1 MLHASRRLIV
11 ETPGNASQPPA
22 TTADFRNTYVFSRTQ
37 RSAPGSIM
45 TLTPLSD
52 PLFDPCEYDNATTCH
67 EHGAN
72 DDRKGQV
79 APFKHCCFDIHP
91 EDAGYGAKRAQNG
104 CDDRQDLDKGVGL
117 DAVARRLFT
126 QDALIE
132 QIDVGG
138 DLRNTLKKIP

>member
-1 MLHASRRLIV
+1 
-11 ETPGNASQPPA
+11 
-22 TTADFRNTYVFSRTQ
+22 
-37 RSAPGSIM
+37 M

-52 PLFDPCEYDNATTCH
+52 PFFDPCEYDSATTCH
-67 EHGAN
+67 EHGAG

-91 EDAGYGAKRAQNG
+91 EDAGYGAKGAQNG

-132 QIDVGG
+132 QINVGR